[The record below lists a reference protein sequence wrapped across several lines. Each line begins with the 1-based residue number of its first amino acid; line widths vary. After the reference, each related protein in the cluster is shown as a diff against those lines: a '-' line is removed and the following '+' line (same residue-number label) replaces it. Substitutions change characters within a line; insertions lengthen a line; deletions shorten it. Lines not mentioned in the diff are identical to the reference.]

1 MTKQAIARDKGD
13 GPRLAAGLL
22 AFIGVLVF
30 VSALI
35 NFPTETRYVLAWP
48 HAALSAE
55 IVLLFAALAVFPS
68 LRGRWALTVRYA
80 ASVAILA
87 VVVLKLGDMAA
98 HAALGRPFN
107 LYFDIHLSSSVVALL
122 RGALGDSGTA
132 TLLAALTF
140 GAVALAA
147 ASFLTIG
154 AIQRLACRPAGRA
167 VILGATAVA
176 TVLLAG
182 QRLAPDLFG
191 PVRPVIFQ
199 GAATAVNQAR
209 LFREARAEQAAFA
222 RTADQDG
229 STTFSDVDL
238 AAALDGVDVLLIFV
252 ESYGRSAIENP
263 RYGATLVPTLDRFS
277 ATLDAAGVASA
288 SGWLESP
295 VQGGQSWLAHGT
307 LLSGLWL
314 ESQLRYNLMI
324 GQGRQTLVH
333 DFARAGYRTVAAMP
347 AITLAWPEAESFGYA
362 QTYFA
367 DDFGYAGPPYN
378 WVTMPDQYTLA
389 FLQRAERTGRP
400 AGTPPLFAEV
410 ALISSHAPWTPVP
423 ELIEDWSTIGN
434 GAIFDRW
441 IDRGEPPGV
450 VWADPDK
457 IRTQYV
463 LSVDYSLQVLERYA
477 ADFVNEETLLIVV
490 GDHQP
495 APVITGEGASRAVP
509 LHILSGDRRLV
520 DRFIGGGLTPGMRPD
535 PGSPVPPMDRFRGW
549 FLSTLAKPLMD
560 LGDAAVSHPFG
571 LEMKQSSTS
580 GVHRDEAAFRLG
592 NEHGR
597 RADGS

>member
-252 ESYGRSAIENP
+252 ESMGGRRSRIPAMARRWCRRSTGFPRRWTRPVWRRRRDGWNRRCRAGNP
-263 RYGATLVPTLDRFS
+263 G
-277 ATLDAAGVASA
+277 
-288 SGWLESP
+288 SP
-295 VQGGQSWLAHGT
+295 MAP

-389 FLQRAERTGRP
+389 FLQRAERTAARP
-400 AGTPPLFAEV
+400 E
-410 ALISSHAPWTPVP
+410 
-423 ELIEDWSTIGN
+423 
-434 GAIFDRW
+434 
-441 IDRGEPPGV
+441 
-450 VWADPDK
+450 
-457 IRTQYV
+457 
-463 LSVDYSLQVLERYA
+463 
-477 ADFVNEETLLIVV
+477 
-490 GDHQP
+490 
-495 APVITGEGASRAVP
+495 
-509 LHILSGDRRLV
+509 RRLCS
-520 DRFIGGGLTPGMRPD
+520 RKWR
-535 PGSPVPPMDRFRGW
+535 
-549 FLSTLAKPLMD
+549 
-560 LGDAAVSHPFG
+560 
-571 LEMKQSSTS
+571 
-580 GVHRDEAAFRLG
+580 
-592 NEHGR
+592 
-597 RADGS
+597 